1 MPAATTRKAS
11 TKPAAIGENV
21 GDVALKAK
29 TGKTWKQW
37 IAVLDKAKAY
47 DMPHKQIAEYLHDK
61 LGVPGWWCQMIAVGY
76 EQAKGIR
83 VKHQRPDGFEISVS
97 KTIAI
102 PASKAFDVWLS
113 TTNRKKFLKEKI
125 VLRTATPPKSAR
137 FDWPDGNIFELRV
150 YPRTPDKC
158 QVVVQHFKLSSAKAA
173 EAQKKFWSE
182 RLAILKSVAEA

>member
-1 MPAATTRKAS
+1 MPSATTRKAS
-11 TKPAAIGENV
+11 TKPAAIGEKV
-21 GDVALKAK
+21 GDDALKAK

-47 DMPHKQIAEYLHDK
+47 DMPHKQIAEHLYDK

-97 KTIAI
+97 KTITV
-102 PASKAFDVWLS
+102 PASRAFDAWLS
-113 TTNRKKFLKEKI
+113 DTGRKKFLREKI

-137 FDWPDGNIFELRV
+137 FDWPDGNIFELRI

-158 QVVVQHFKLSSAKAA
+158 QVVVQHFKLPSAKAA

-182 RLAILKSVAEA
+182 RLTIFKSLAEA